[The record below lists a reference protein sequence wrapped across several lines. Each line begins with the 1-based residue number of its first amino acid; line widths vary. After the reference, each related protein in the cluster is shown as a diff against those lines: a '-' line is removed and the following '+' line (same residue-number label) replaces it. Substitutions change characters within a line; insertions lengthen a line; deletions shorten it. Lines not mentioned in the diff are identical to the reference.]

1 MSKREIYRILDA
13 AANRGREALRVV
25 EDAARFLEDDAE
37 LTARL
42 KETRHQFAAAQNK
55 FDRRER
61 LDARDVAADVGTRVE
76 TEDEYRR
83 TSLADVLAANFAR
96 LQEAARSLEEYSKI
110 VAPEVARD
118 WEQIRYAA
126 YSLEKLAFDALA
138 RRGSDPFEELAAEF
152 AAPAEPAPASTPE
165 PIAEPTPAPE
175 PPTVETLVETEP
187 TPESV
192 ETQPEPFPPL
202 ETVAAP
208 FIFGGSHR
216 PKTDREARRARLET
230 ASLCVYVDPARPDG
244 ELRDLLR
251 AEIDVFQIVVDP
263 NSANAPDA
271 QTERFFKR
279 WRETGSQTRD
289 VESRPLLFLRD
300 YVDWAAAL
308 SFDGA
313 TVDRGFDWNVA
324 RETLGPDALLGAT
337 VSTLDEAEAGL
348 RAGEL
353 GVLDFLEVGPI
364 FASQTGEPTGTALLR
379 TIVDRVEGEPS
390 IPLFAFGGV
399 DFQNC
404 DEAFDSG
411 FERLAVGSAILNA
424 PDKRAAASRFKCLF

>member
-42 KETRHQFAAAQNK
+42 KETRHRFAAAQNK

-61 LDARDVAADVGTRVE
+61 LEARDVAADVGTRVE

-126 YSLEKLAFDALA
+126 YSLEKIAFDALA

-152 AAPAEPAPASTPE
+152 VAPESVATPVV
-165 PIAEPTPAPE
+165 EPTPAPE
-175 PPTVETLVETEP
+175 PVETP
-187 TPESV
+187 TPV
-192 ETQPEPFPPL
+192 QPQPQPSEQPV

-208 FIFGGSHR
+208 FIFGGAHR
-216 PKTDREARRARLET
+216 PKTAREARRARLET

-251 AEIDVFQIVVDP
+251 ADIDLFQIVVDP
-263 NSANAPDA
+263 NSTDAPDA

-353 GVLDFLEVGPI
+353 GVLDFLEVGPV

-379 TIVDRVEGEPS
+379 AIVDRVEGEPS

-399 DFQNC
+399 DFQTC

-411 FERLAVGSAILNA
+411 FERLSVGAAILNA

>member
-42 KETRHQFAAAQNK
+42 KETRHRFAAAQNR

-110 VAPEVARD
+110 VAPAVARD
-118 WEQIRYAA
+118 WEQIRYSA

-152 AAPAEPAPASTPE
+152 AEPEPAPQPAPEPTPE
-165 PIAEPTPAPE
+165 PIPE
-175 PPTVETLVETEP
+175 PEP
-187 TPESV
+187 TPEPI
-192 ETQPEPFPPL
+192 PEPEPEPV
-202 ETVAAP
+202 ETVASP

-230 ASLCVYVDPARPDG
+230 ASLCAYVDPARPDG

-251 AEIDVFQIVVDP
+251 ADIDVFQIVVDP
-263 NSANAPDA
+263 NSADAPDA

-279 WRETGSQTRD
+279 WRETRGSQTRD
-289 VESRPLLFLRD
+289 FESRPLLFLRD

-308 SFDGA
+308 AFDGA

-337 VSTLDEAEAGL
+337 VSTLEEAEAGL
-348 RAGEL
+348 RAGAL
-353 GVLDFLEVGPI
+353 GVLDFLEVGPV
-364 FASQTGEPTGTALLR
+364 FASQTAEPTGAALLR

-411 FERLAVGSAILNA
+411 FERLAVGAAILNA

>member
-1 MSKREIYRILDA
+1 MDA

-42 KETRHQFAAAQNK
+42 KETRHRFAAAQNR

-126 YSLEKLAFDALA
+126 YSLEKIAFDALA

-152 AAPAEPAPASTPE
+152 AAPAEPVETPL
-165 PIAEPTPAPE
+165 PEPTPAPQSE
-175 PPTVETLVETEP
+175 PRPVETPTPVEPEPEPESQPVETP
-187 TPESV
+187 V
-192 ETQPEPFPPL
+192 

-230 ASLCVYVDPARPDG
+230 ASLCAYVDPARPDG

-263 NSANAPDA
+263 NSENAPDA

-289 VESRPLLFLRD
+289 FESRPLLFLRD

-337 VSTLDEAEAGL
+337 VSTLEEAEAGL
-348 RAGEL
+348 RAGAL
-353 GVLDFLEVGPI
+353 GVLDFLEVGPV
-364 FASQTGEPTGTALLR
+364 FASKIGEPTGTALLR

-399 DFQNC
+399 DFQTC

-411 FERLAVGSAILNA
+411 FERLAVGDAILNA

>member
-42 KETRHQFAAAQNK
+42 KETRHRFAAAQNK

-61 LDARDVAADVGTRVE
+61 LEARDVAADVGTRVE

-118 WEQIRYAA
+118 WEQIRYSA
-126 YSLEKLAFDALA
+126 YSLEKIAFDALA
-138 RRGSDPFEELAAEF
+138 RRGSDPFEELAADF
-152 AAPAEPAPASTPE
+152 AAPVEPE
-165 PIAEPTPAPE
+165 PTLAPQPVEPEPTLAPE
-175 PPTVETLVETEP
+175 PVETP
-187 TPESV
+187 TPGR
-192 ETQPEPFPPL
+192 PEPPETPV

-208 FIFGGSHR
+208 FIFGGSQR

-251 AEIDVFQIVVDP
+251 ADIDLFQIVVDP
-263 NSANAPDA
+263 NSADAPDV

-289 VESRPLLFLRD
+289 AESRPLLFLRD
-300 YVDWAAAL
+300 YVDWAVAL

-324 RETLGPDALLGAT
+324 RATLGPDALLGAT

-353 GVLDFLEVGPI
+353 GVLDFLEVGPV

-379 TIVDRVEGEPS
+379 AIVDRVEGEPS

-399 DFQNC
+399 DFQTC

-411 FERLAVGSAILNA
+411 FERLAVGAAILNA

>member
-42 KETRHQFAAAQNK
+42 KETRHRFAAAQNR

-61 LDARDVAADVGTRVE
+61 LDARDVDADVGTRVE

-126 YSLEKLAFDALA
+126 YSLEKIAFDALA

-152 AAPAEPAPASTPE
+152 AAPV
-165 PIAEPTPAPE
+165 EPTPAPQPRETPAPVAPE
-175 PPTVETLVETEP
+175 PPRPKAEP
-187 TPESV
+187 TLAPEP
-192 ETQPEPFPPL
+192 QPEPEP
-202 ETVAAP
+202 ESVAAP

-263 NSANAPDA
+263 NSADAPDA

-279 WRETGSQTRD
+279 WRATGSQTRD
-289 VESRPLLFLRD
+289 FESRPLLFLRD

-353 GVLDFLEVGPI
+353 GVLDFLEVGPV

-411 FERLAVGSAILNA
+411 FERLAVGAAILNA

>member
-42 KETRHQFAAAQNK
+42 KETRHRFAAAQNK

-61 LDARDVAADVGTRVE
+61 LDARDVDADVGTRVE

-110 VAPEVARD
+110 VAPDAARD

-126 YSLEKLAFDALA
+126 YSLEKLAFDALS

-152 AAPAEPAPASTPE
+152 AAPVEPVSSPE
-165 PIAEPTPAPE
+165 PTFAPQPVATPVEPE
-175 PPTVETLVETEP
+175 PLPSE
-187 TPESV
+187 
-192 ETQPEPFPPL
+192 PEPEPEPL
-202 ETVAAP
+202 ETPVETVAAP
-208 FIFGGSHR
+208 FIFGGARR

-230 ASLCVYVDPARPDG
+230 ASLCAYVDPARPDG

-263 NSANAPDA
+263 NSPDAPDA

-337 VSTLDEAEAGL
+337 VSTLEEAEAGL

-353 GVLDFLEVGPI
+353 GVLDFLEVGPV
-364 FASQTGEPTGTALLR
+364 FASHTGEPTGPALLR

-411 FERLAVGSAILNA
+411 FERLSVGAAILNA

>member
-42 KETRHQFAAAQNK
+42 KETRHRFAAAQNK

-61 LDARDVAADVGTRVE
+61 LDARDVADDVGTRVE

-126 YSLEKLAFDALA
+126 YSLEKIAFDALA

-152 AAPAEPAPASTPE
+152 AAPDA
-165 PIAEPTPAPE
+165 PTPAPE
-175 PPTVETLVETEP
+175 PLETPAPVEPQPESLETPPLVEPEP
-187 TPESV
+187 ASA
-192 ETQPEPFPPL
+192 TQPESEPL
-202 ETVAAP
+202 ETVASP
-208 FIFGGSHR
+208 FIFGGARR

-263 NSANAPDA
+263 NSENAPDA

-337 VSTLDEAEAGL
+337 VSTLEEAEAGL

-353 GVLDFLEVGPI
+353 GVLDFLEVGPV

-411 FERLAVGSAILNA
+411 FERLAVGDAILNA

>member
-61 LDARDVAADVGTRVE
+61 LEARDVAADVGTRVE

-110 VAPEVARD
+110 VAPAVARD

-152 AAPAEPAPASTPE
+152 AEPEPASKPE
-165 PIAEPTPAPE
+165 PEPEPTPAPE
-175 PPTVETLVETEP
+175 PEPEPEP
-187 TPESV
+187 TPEPQPV
-192 ETQPEPFPPL
+192 ETPI
-202 ETVAAP
+202 ETVASP
-208 FIFGGSHR
+208 FIFGGAHR

-230 ASLCVYVDPARPDG
+230 ASLCAYVDPARPDG

-251 AEIDVFQIVVDP
+251 ADIDVFQIVVDP
-263 NSANAPDA
+263 NSADAPDA

-279 WRETGSQTRD
+279 WRETGSQNRD
-289 VESRPLLFLRD
+289 FESRPLLFLRD

-313 TVDRGFDWNVA
+313 TIDRGFDWNVA

-337 VSTLDEAEAGL
+337 VSTLEEAEAGL

-353 GVLDFLEVGPI
+353 GVLDFLEVGPV
-364 FASQTGEPTGTALLR
+364 FASKTGEPTGTALLR

-411 FERLAVGSAILNA
+411 FERLAVGAAILNA

>member
-42 KETRHQFAAAQNK
+42 KETRHRFAAAQNR

-126 YSLEKLAFDALA
+126 YALEKIAFDALA

-152 AAPAEPAPASTPE
+152 AAPAEPEPTPATEPTATPVETPRSEPE
-165 PIAEPTPAPE
+165 PEPEPTPAPA
-175 PPTVETLVETEP
+175 
-187 TPESV
+187 
-192 ETQPEPFPPL
+192 TQPTATPV

-208 FIFGGSHR
+208 FVFGGAQR

-251 AEIDVFQIVVDP
+251 ADIDVFQIVVDP
-263 NSANAPDA
+263 NSENAPDA

-279 WRETGSQTRD
+279 WRETRGSQARD
-289 VESRPLLFLRD
+289 FESRPLLLLRD

-337 VSTLDEAEAGL
+337 VSTLEEAEAGL

-353 GVLDFLEVGPI
+353 GVLDFLEVGPV

-411 FERLAVGSAILNA
+411 FERLAVGAAILNA

>member
-152 AAPAEPAPASTPE
+152 AAPAEPEPISEPAS
-165 PIAEPTPAPE
+165 APE
-175 PPTVETLVETEP
+175 PLET
-187 TPESV
+187 
-192 ETQPEPFPPL
+192 PL

-208 FIFGGSHR
+208 FIFGGAPR
-216 PKTDREARRARLET
+216 PKTAREARRARLET

-251 AEIDVFQIVVDP
+251 ADIDVFQIVVDP
-263 NSANAPDA
+263 NSANAPDG

-279 WRETGSQTRD
+279 WRESGSQTRD
-289 VESRPLLFLRD
+289 IESRPLLFLRD

-337 VSTLDEAEAGL
+337 VSTLEEAEAGL

>member
-42 KETRHQFAAAQNK
+42 KETRHRFAAAQNK

-61 LDARDVAADVGTRVE
+61 LDARDVDADVGTRVE

-110 VAPEVARD
+110 VAPVAARD

-152 AAPAEPAPASTPE
+152 AAP
-165 PIAEPTPAPE
+165 
-175 PPTVETLVETEP
+175 EP
-187 TPESV
+187 TPEPV
-192 ETQPEPFPPL
+192 PEPTPEPQPEPESEPAPQTP
-202 ETVAAP
+202 EPVAAP
-208 FIFGGSHR
+208 FIFGGARR

-263 NSANAPDA
+263 NSENAPDA

-337 VSTLDEAEAGL
+337 VSTLEEAEAGL

-353 GVLDFLEVGPI
+353 GVLDFLEVGPV

-411 FERLAVGSAILNA
+411 FERLAVGAAILNA

>member
-42 KETRHQFAAAQNK
+42 KETRHRFAAAQNR

-61 LDARDVAADVGTRVE
+61 LDARDVDADVGTRVE

-126 YSLEKLAFDALA
+126 YSLEKIAFDALA

-152 AAPAEPAPASTPE
+152 AAPV
-165 PIAEPTPAPE
+165 EPTPAPQPRETPAPVAPE
-175 PPTVETLVETEP
+175 PPRPKAEP
-187 TPESV
+187 TLAPEP
-192 ETQPEPFPPL
+192 QPEPEP
-202 ETVAAP
+202 ESVAAP

-263 NSANAPDA
+263 NSADAPDA
-271 QTERFFKR
+271 QTERFFTR
-279 WRETGSQTRD
+279 WREPGSQTRD
-289 VESRPLLFLRD
+289 FESRPLLFLRD

-353 GVLDFLEVGPI
+353 GVLDFLEVGPV

-411 FERLAVGSAILNA
+411 FERLAVGAAILNA

>member
-42 KETRHQFAAAQNK
+42 KETRHRFAAAQNK

-126 YSLEKLAFDALA
+126 YSLEKIAFDALA

-152 AAPAEPAPASTPE
+152 AAPAESVSSPEPTFAPQPVETPVEPEPLPSTPE
-165 PIAEPTPAPE
+165 PEPE
-175 PPTVETLVETEP
+175 PEPLETPV
-187 TPESV
+187 
-192 ETQPEPFPPL
+192 

-216 PKTDREARRARLET
+216 PKTAREARRARLET

-251 AEIDVFQIVVDP
+251 ADIDVFQIVVDP
-263 NSANAPDA
+263 NSENAPDA

-337 VSTLDEAEAGL
+337 VSTLEEAEAGL
-348 RAGEL
+348 RAGAL
-353 GVLDFLEVGPI
+353 GVLDFLEVGPV
-364 FASQTGEPTGTALLR
+364 FASKTGEPTGTALLR

-411 FERLAVGSAILNA
+411 FERLSVGDAILNA

>member
-42 KETRHQFAAAQNK
+42 KETRHRFAAAQNK

-110 VAPEVARD
+110 VAPNAARD

-152 AAPAEPAPASTPE
+152 DAQTEPEPAPTPE
-165 PIAEPTPAPE
+165 PVA
-175 PPTVETLVETEP
+175 PTVESEP
-187 TPESV
+187 TSEPQPL
-192 ETQPEPFPPL
+192 ETPV

-230 ASLCVYVDPARPDG
+230 ASLCVYVDPAFPDG

-251 AEIDVFQIVVDP
+251 ADIDLFQIVVDP
-263 NSANAPDA
+263 NSADAPDA

-337 VSTLDEAEAGL
+337 VSTLEEAEAGL

-353 GVLDFLEVGPI
+353 GVLDFLEVGPV

-399 DFQNC
+399 DFQTC

>member
-25 EDAARFLEDDAE
+25 EDAARFLEDDPE

-61 LDARDVAADVGTRVE
+61 LEARDVAADVGTRVE

-126 YSLEKLAFDALA
+126 YSLEKIAFDALA

-152 AAPAEPAPASTPE
+152 AAPEPVETPVV
-165 PIAEPTPAPE
+165 EPTPAPE
-175 PPTVETLVETEP
+175 PVETP
-187 TPESV
+187 TPV
-192 ETQPEPFPPL
+192 QPQPQPEPSEQPV

-208 FIFGGSHR
+208 FIFGGAHR
-216 PKTDREARRARLET
+216 PKTAREARRARLET

-251 AEIDVFQIVVDP
+251 ADIDLFQIVVDP
-263 NSANAPDA
+263 NSADAPDA

-337 VSTLDEAEAGL
+337 VSTLEEAEAGL

-353 GVLDFLEVGPI
+353 GVLDFLEVGPV

-399 DFQNC
+399 DFQTC

-411 FERLAVGSAILNA
+411 FERLSVGAAILNA

>member
-42 KETRHQFAAAQNK
+42 KETRHRFAAAQNK

-61 LDARDVAADVGTRVE
+61 LDARDVGADVGTCVE

-152 AAPAEPAPASTPE
+152 AAQVEPEPAPTPE
-165 PIAEPTPAPE
+165 PVAP
-175 PPTVETLVETEP
+175 PVESEP
-187 TPESV
+187 TPE
-192 ETQPEPFPPL
+192 PEPLETPV

-208 FIFGGSHR
+208 FIFGGSQR

-251 AEIDVFQIVVDP
+251 ADIDVFQIVVDP
-263 NSANAPDA
+263 NSDDAPDA

-337 VSTLDEAEAGL
+337 VSTLEEAEAGL

-353 GVLDFLEVGPI
+353 GVLDFLEVGPV
-364 FASQTGEPTGTALLR
+364 FASKTGEPTGTALLR

-399 DFQNC
+399 DFQTC

-411 FERLAVGSAILNA
+411 FERLSVGAAILNA

>member
-42 KETRHQFAAAQNK
+42 KETRHRFAAAQNK

-96 LQEAARSLEEYSKI
+96 LQEASRSLEEFSKI
-110 VAPEVARD
+110 VAPDAARD

-126 YSLEKLAFDALA
+126 YSLEKIAFEALS
-138 RRGSDPFEELAAEF
+138 RRGSDPFEELAAEI
-152 AAPAEPAPASTPE
+152 AETPASVAPVEPE
-165 PIAEPTPAPE
+165 PEPEPTLE
-175 PPTVETLVETEP
+175 PVETTAFPESEP
-187 TPESV
+187 TPEPS
-192 ETQPEPFPPL
+192 

-208 FIFGGSHR
+208 FVFGGSRR
-216 PKTDREARRARLET
+216 PKNDREARRARLET
-230 ASLCVYVDPARPDG
+230 ASLCAYVDPARPDG

-263 NSANAPDA
+263 NSAAAPDA

-279 WRETGSQTRD
+279 WRETGSQIRD
-289 VESRPLLFLRD
+289 IESRSLLFLRD

-353 GVLDFLEVGPI
+353 GVLDFLEVGPV
-364 FASQTGEPTGTALLR
+364 FASSKAEPTGTALLR
-379 TIVDRVEGEPS
+379 TIVDRVDGEPA

-399 DFQNC
+399 DFQTC

-411 FERLAVGSAILNA
+411 FERLAVGAAILNA

>member
-42 KETRHQFAAAQNK
+42 KETRHRFAAAQNR

-61 LDARDVAADVGTRVE
+61 LDARDVDADVGTRVE

-126 YSLEKLAFDALA
+126 YSLEKIAFDALA

-152 AAPAEPAPASTPE
+152 AAPV
-165 PIAEPTPAPE
+165 EPTPAPQPRETPAPVAPE
-175 PPTVETLVETEP
+175 PPRPESEP
-187 TPESV
+187 TLAP
-192 ETQPEPFPPL
+192 QPEP
-202 ETVAAP
+202 ESVAAP

-263 NSANAPDA
+263 NSADAPDA

-289 VESRPLLFLRD
+289 FESRPLLFLRD

-353 GVLDFLEVGPI
+353 GVLDFLEVGPV

-411 FERLAVGSAILNA
+411 FERLAVGAAILNA

>member
-126 YSLEKLAFDALA
+126 YSLEKIAFDALA

-152 AAPAEPAPASTPE
+152 AASVETEPAPEPLETPVEPE
-165 PIAEPTPAPE
+165 PLQPESEPTPAPE
-175 PPTVETLVETEP
+175 PLET
-187 TPESV
+187 
-192 ETQPEPFPPL
+192 PL

-208 FIFGGSHR
+208 FIFGGAHR

-251 AEIDVFQIVVDP
+251 ADIDVFQIVVDP
-263 NSANAPDA
+263 NSPDAPDA

-337 VSTLDEAEAGL
+337 VSTLEEAEAGL

-353 GVLDFLEVGPI
+353 GVLDFLEVGPV

>member
-42 KETRHQFAAAQNK
+42 KETRHRFAAAQNK

-61 LDARDVAADVGTRVE
+61 LDARDVDADVGTRVE

-110 VAPEVARD
+110 VAPDAARD

-126 YSLEKLAFDALA
+126 YSLEKLAFDALS

-152 AAPAEPAPASTPE
+152 AAPVEPVSSPE
-165 PIAEPTPAPE
+165 PTFAPQPVATPVEPE
-175 PPTVETLVETEP
+175 PLPSE
-187 TPESV
+187 
-192 ETQPEPFPPL
+192 PEPEPEPL
-202 ETVAAP
+202 ETPVETVAAP
-208 FIFGGSHR
+208 FIFGGARR

-230 ASLCVYVDPARPDG
+230 ASLCAYVDPARPDG

-263 NSANAPDA
+263 NSPDAPDA

-337 VSTLDEAEAGL
+337 VSTLEEAEAGL

-353 GVLDFLEVGPI
+353 GVLDFLEVGPV
-364 FASQTGEPTGTALLR
+364 FASHTGEPTGTALLR

-411 FERLAVGSAILNA
+411 FERLSVGAAILNA

>member
-42 KETRHQFAAAQNK
+42 KETRHRFAAAQNK

-61 LDARDVAADVGTRVE
+61 LDARDVDADVGTRVE

-110 VAPEVARD
+110 VAPDAARD

-126 YSLEKLAFDALA
+126 YSLEKLAFDALS

-152 AAPAEPAPASTPE
+152 AAPVEPVSSPE
-165 PIAEPTPAPE
+165 PTFAPQPVATPVEPE
-175 PPTVETLVETEP
+175 PLPSE
-187 TPESV
+187 
-192 ETQPEPFPPL
+192 PEPEPEPL
-202 ETVAAP
+202 ETPVETVAAP
-208 FIFGGSHR
+208 FIFGGARR

-230 ASLCVYVDPARPDG
+230 ASLCAYVDPARPDG

-263 NSANAPDA
+263 NSPDAPDA

-411 FERLAVGSAILNA
+411 FERLSVGAAILNA

>member
-42 KETRHQFAAAQNK
+42 KETRHRFAAAQNK

-126 YSLEKLAFDALA
+126 YSLEKIAFDALA

-152 AAPAEPAPASTPE
+152 AAPEPIETPVVEPTLASEPVETPE
-165 PIAEPTPAPE
+165 PEPE
-175 PPTVETLVETEP
+175 PSET
-187 TPESV
+187 
-192 ETQPEPFPPL
+192 PL

-208 FIFGGSHR
+208 FIFGGSQR

-251 AEIDVFQIVVDP
+251 ADIDLFQIVVDP
-263 NSANAPDA
+263 NSADAPDA

-289 VESRPLLFLRD
+289 AESRPLLFLRD

-324 RETLGPDALLGAT
+324 RETLGPNALLGAT

-353 GVLDFLEVGPI
+353 GVLDFLEVGPV
-364 FASQTGEPTGTALLR
+364 FAAQTGEPTGTALLR
-379 TIVDRVEGEPS
+379 AIVDRVEGEPS

-399 DFQNC
+399 DFQTC

-411 FERLAVGSAILNA
+411 FERLAVGAAILNA

>member
-61 LDARDVAADVGTRVE
+61 LEARDVAADVGTCVE

-152 AAPAEPAPASTPE
+152 AAPAEPEPISEPAS
-165 PIAEPTPAPE
+165 APE
-175 PPTVETLVETEP
+175 PPTVETPVEPESTPEPVET
-187 TPESV
+187 
-192 ETQPEPFPPL
+192 PL

-208 FIFGGSHR
+208 FIFGGAHR

-289 VESRPLLFLRD
+289 IESRPLLFLRD

-337 VSTLDEAEAGL
+337 VSTLEEAEAGL

>member
-42 KETRHQFAAAQNK
+42 KETRHRFAAAQNR

-110 VAPEVARD
+110 VAPAVARD
-118 WEQIRYAA
+118 WEQIRYSA

-152 AAPAEPAPASTPE
+152 AAPAESEPAPTPE
-165 PIAEPTPAPE
+165 PVPVETSVEPE
-175 PPTVETLVETEP
+175 PEPEPEPIETPVE
-187 TPESV
+187 PE
-192 ETQPEPFPPL
+192 PEPFPPVV
-202 ETVAAP
+202 ETVASP
-208 FIFGGSHR
+208 FLFGGAHR

-230 ASLCVYVDPARPDG
+230 ASLCAYVDPARPDG

-251 AEIDVFQIVVDP
+251 ADIDVFQIVVDP
-263 NSANAPDA
+263 NSADAPDA

-279 WRETGSQTRD
+279 WRETRGSQTRD
-289 VESRPLLFLRD
+289 FESRPLLFLRD

-337 VSTLDEAEAGL
+337 VSTLEEAEAGL

-353 GVLDFLEVGPI
+353 GVLDFLEVGPV
-364 FASQTGEPTGTALLR
+364 FASKTGEPTGTALLR

-411 FERLAVGSAILNA
+411 FERLAVGAAILNA

>member
-152 AAPAEPAPASTPE
+152 AASVETE
-165 PIAEPTPAPE
+165 PAPE
-175 PPTVETLVETEP
+175 PVETPVEPEPLQPESEP
-187 TPESV
+187 TLA
-192 ETQPEPFPPL
+192 TQPEPEPV

-251 AEIDVFQIVVDP
+251 ADIDVFQIVVDP

>member
-152 AAPAEPAPASTPE
+152 AASVETEPAPEPLETPVEPE
-165 PIAEPTPAPE
+165 PPQPESEPTPAPE
-175 PPTVETLVETEP
+175 PLET
-187 TPESV
+187 
-192 ETQPEPFPPL
+192 PL

-251 AEIDVFQIVVDP
+251 ADIDVFQIVVDP

-289 VESRPLLFLRD
+289 IESRPLLFLRD

>member
-42 KETRHQFAAAQNK
+42 KETRHRFAAAQNR

-152 AAPAEPAPASTPE
+152 AAPV
-165 PIAEPTPAPE
+165 EPTPAPQPRETPAPVAPE
-175 PPTVETLVETEP
+175 PPQPKSEP
-187 TPESV
+187 TLAP
-192 ETQPEPFPPL
+192 QPEP
-202 ETVAAP
+202 ESVAAP

-263 NSANAPDA
+263 NSPDAPDA

-353 GVLDFLEVGPI
+353 GVLDFLEIGPV
-364 FASQTGEPTGTALLR
+364 FAAQTGEPTGTALLR

-411 FERLAVGSAILNA
+411 FERLAVGAAILNA

>member
-25 EDAARFLEDDAE
+25 EDAARFLEDDPE

-61 LDARDVAADVGTRVE
+61 LEARDVAADVGTRVE

-126 YSLEKLAFDALA
+126 YSLEKIAFDALA

-152 AAPAEPAPASTPE
+152 AAPEPVETPVV
-165 PIAEPTPAPE
+165 EPTPAPE
-175 PPTVETLVETEP
+175 PVETP
-187 TPESV
+187 TPV
-192 ETQPEPFPPL
+192 QPQPQPEPSEQPV

-208 FIFGGSHR
+208 FIFGGAHR
-216 PKTDREARRARLET
+216 PKTAREARRARLET

-251 AEIDVFQIVVDP
+251 ADIDVFQIVVDP
-263 NSANAPDA
+263 NSPDAPDA

-337 VSTLDEAEAGL
+337 VSTLEEAEAGL

-353 GVLDFLEVGPI
+353 GVLDFLEVGPV

-399 DFQNC
+399 DFQTC

-411 FERLAVGSAILNA
+411 FERLSVGAAILNA

>member
-42 KETRHQFAAAQNK
+42 KETRHRFAAAQNR

-126 YSLEKLAFDALA
+126 YALEKIAFDALA

-152 AAPAEPAPASTPE
+152 AAQT
-165 PIAEPTPAPE
+165 EPTPAPE
-175 PPTVETLVETEP
+175 PEPAPEPVETLVEPEPPQPAPEP
-187 TPESV
+187 TPAPA
-192 ETQPEPFPPL
+192 TQPTATPV
-202 ETVAAP
+202 ETVAAS
-208 FIFGGSHR
+208 FVFGGAPR

-251 AEIDVFQIVVDP
+251 ADIDVFQIVVDP
-263 NSANAPDA
+263 NSENAPDA

-279 WRETGSQTRD
+279 WRETRGSQARD
-289 VESRPLLFLRD
+289 FESRPLLLLRD

-337 VSTLDEAEAGL
+337 VSTLEEAEAGL

-353 GVLDFLEVGPI
+353 GVLDFLEVGPV

-411 FERLAVGSAILNA
+411 FERLAVGAAILNA

>member
-42 KETRHQFAAAQNK
+42 KETRHRFAAAQNR

-126 YSLEKLAFDALA
+126 YSLEKIAFDALA

-152 AAPAEPAPASTPE
+152 AAPVEPPPAPQP
-165 PIAEPTPAPE
+165 
-175 PPTVETLVETEP
+175 VETPVEP
-187 TPESV
+187 TPEPEPEPV
-192 ETQPEPFPPL
+192 ETPI

-208 FIFGGSHR
+208 FIFGAPHR

-251 AEIDVFQIVVDP
+251 ADIDVFQIVVDP
-263 NSANAPDA
+263 NSENAPDA

-279 WRETGSQTRD
+279 WRETRGSQTRD
-289 VESRPLLFLRD
+289 FESRPLLFLRD

-313 TVDRGFDWNVA
+313 TVDRGFNWNVA

-337 VSTLDEAEAGL
+337 VSTLEEAE
-348 RAGEL
+348 
-353 GVLDFLEVGPI
+353 
-364 FASQTGEPTGTALLR
+364 
-379 TIVDRVEGEPS
+379 
-390 IPLFAFGGV
+390 
-399 DFQNC
+399 
-404 DEAFDSG
+404 
-411 FERLAVGSAILNA
+411 
-424 PDKRAAASRFKCLF
+424 

>member
-42 KETRHQFAAAQNK
+42 KETRHRFAAAQNK

-61 LDARDVAADVGTRVE
+61 LDARDVDADVGTRVE

-110 VAPEVARD
+110 VAPAAARD

-152 AAPAEPAPASTPE
+152 AAPAPTSEPAPVP
-165 PIAEPTPAPE
+165 
-175 PPTVETLVETEP
+175 EP
-187 TPESV
+187 TPEPQTLETPV
-192 ETQPEPFPPL
+192 EPEPEPQTF

-208 FIFGGSHR
+208 FTFGGAHR

-251 AEIDVFQIVVDP
+251 ADIDVFQIVVDP
-263 NSANAPDA
+263 NSADAPDA

-279 WRETGSQTRD
+279 WRETGSQNRD
-289 VESRPLLFLRD
+289 FESRPLLFLRD

-337 VSTLDEAEAGL
+337 VATLEEAEAGL
-348 RAGEL
+348 RAGAL
-353 GVLDFLEVGPI
+353 GVLDFLEVGPV
-364 FASQTGEPTGTALLR
+364 FASKTAEPTGTALLR
-379 TIVDRVEGEPS
+379 TIVDRVEGEPP

-411 FERLAVGSAILNA
+411 FERLAVGAAILNA
-424 PDKRAAASRFKCLF
+424 DDKRAAASRFKCLF

>member
-42 KETRHQFAAAQNK
+42 KETRHRFAAAQNR

-110 VAPEVARD
+110 VAPAVARD
-118 WEQIRYAA
+118 WEQIRYSA

-152 AAPAEPAPASTPE
+152 AEPEPAPQPAPEPTPEPTPEPEPAPEPTPE
-165 PIAEPTPAPE
+165 PIPE
-175 PPTVETLVETEP
+175 PE
-187 TPESV
+187 
-192 ETQPEPFPPL
+192 PEPV
-202 ETVAAP
+202 ETVASP

-230 ASLCVYVDPARPDG
+230 ASLCAYVDPARPDG

-251 AEIDVFQIVVDP
+251 ADIDVFQIVVDP
-263 NSANAPDA
+263 NSADAPDA

-279 WRETGSQTRD
+279 WRETRGSQTRD
-289 VESRPLLFLRD
+289 FESRPLLFLRD

-324 RETLGPDALLGAT
+324 RETLGQDALLGAT
-337 VSTLDEAEAGL
+337 VSTLEEAEAGL
-348 RAGEL
+348 RAGEF
-353 GVLDFLEVGPI
+353 GVLDFLEVGPV
-364 FASQTGEPTGTALLR
+364 FASKTGEPTGTALLR

-411 FERLAVGSAILNA
+411 FERLAVGAAILNA

>member
-42 KETRHQFAAAQNK
+42 KETRHRFAAAQNK

-126 YSLEKLAFDALA
+126 YSLEKIAFDALA

-152 AAPAEPAPASTPE
+152 AAPEPVATPVV
-165 PIAEPTPAPE
+165 EPTPAPE
-175 PPTVETLVETEP
+175 PVEAP
-187 TPESV
+187 TPV
-192 ETQPEPFPPL
+192 QPQPEPEPSETPSEQPV

-208 FIFGGSHR
+208 FIFGGAHR
-216 PKTDREARRARLET
+216 PKTAREARRARLET

-251 AEIDVFQIVVDP
+251 ADIDLFQIVVDP
-263 NSANAPDA
+263 NSADAPDA

-353 GVLDFLEVGPI
+353 GVLDFLEVGPV

-379 TIVDRVEGEPS
+379 AIVDRVEGEPS

-399 DFQNC
+399 DFQTC

-411 FERLAVGSAILNA
+411 FERLSVGAAILNA

>member
-25 EDAARFLEDDAE
+25 EDAARFLEDDPE

-61 LDARDVAADVGTRVE
+61 LEARDVAADVGTRVE

-126 YSLEKLAFDALA
+126 YSLEKIAFDALA

-152 AAPAEPAPASTPE
+152 AAPEPVETPVV
-165 PIAEPTPAPE
+165 EPTPAPE
-175 PPTVETLVETEP
+175 PVETP
-187 TPESV
+187 TPV
-192 ETQPEPFPPL
+192 QPQPQPEPSEQPV

-208 FIFGGSHR
+208 FIFGGAHR
-216 PKTDREARRARLET
+216 PKTAREARRARLET

-251 AEIDVFQIVVDP
+251 ADIDLFQIVVDP
-263 NSANAPDA
+263 NSADAPDA

-337 VSTLDEAEAGL
+337 VSTLEEAEAGL
-348 RAGEL
+348 RAGAL
-353 GVLDFLEVGPI
+353 GVLDFLEVGPV
-364 FASQTGEPTGTALLR
+364 FASKIGEPTGTALLR

-399 DFQNC
+399 DFQTC

-411 FERLAVGSAILNA
+411 FERLSVGAAILNA

>member
-61 LDARDVAADVGTRVE
+61 LDARDVAADVGTCVE

-152 AAPAEPAPASTPE
+152 AASVETEPAPKPVETLVEPE
-165 PIAEPTPAPE
+165 PPQPESEPTPAPE
-175 PPTVETLVETEP
+175 PLET
-187 TPESV
+187 
-192 ETQPEPFPPL
+192 PL

-251 AEIDVFQIVVDP
+251 ADIDVFQIVVDP

-289 VESRPLLFLRD
+289 IESRPLLFLRD

>member
-61 LDARDVAADVGTRVE
+61 LEARDVAADVGTCVE

-152 AAPAEPAPASTPE
+152 AAPAEPEPISEPAS
-165 PIAEPTPAPE
+165 APE
-175 PPTVETLVETEP
+175 PPTVETPVEPESTPEPVET
-187 TPESV
+187 
-192 ETQPEPFPPL
+192 PL

-208 FIFGGSHR
+208 FIFGGAHR

-289 VESRPLLFLRD
+289 IESRPLLFLRD

-337 VSTLDEAEAGL
+337 VSTLEEAEAGL

-411 FERLAVGSAILNA
+411 FERLAVGAAILNA

>member
-42 KETRHQFAAAQNK
+42 KETRHRFAAAQNRL
-55 FDRRER
+55 DRRAR
-61 LDARDVAADVGTRVE
+61 LDARDVGADVGTRVE

-110 VAPEVARD
+110 VAPDAARD

-126 YSLEKLAFDALA
+126 YSLEKIAFDALT
-138 RRGSDPFEELAAEF
+138 RRGVDPFEELAAESD
-152 AAPAEPAPASTPE
+152 ETPE
-165 PIAEPTPAPE
+165 PLAAPVETPTSEPTPRPE
-175 PPTVETLVETEP
+175 PVETPTSEP
-187 TPESV
+187 
-192 ETQPEPFPPL
+192 L
-202 ETVAAP
+202 AAP
-208 FIFGGSHR
+208 FLFGGSRR
-216 PKTDREARRARLET
+216 PKTDREARRARLAT
-230 ASLCVYVDPARPDG
+230 AALCAYVDPSRPDG

-263 NSANAPDA
+263 NSAAAPDA

-279 WRETGSQTRD
+279 WRETRGSQTRD
-289 VESRPLLFLRD
+289 FESRPLLFLRD

-313 TVDRGFDWNVA
+313 TVDRGFDWSVA

-337 VSTLDEAEAGL
+337 VSTLDKAEAGL
-348 RAGEL
+348 RAGEIGL
-353 GVLDFLEVGPI
+353 LDFLEVGPV
-364 FASQTGEPTGTALLR
+364 FASSKTDPTGTALLR
-379 TIVDRVEGEPS
+379 AIVDRVDGEPS

-399 DFQNC
+399 DFQTC

-411 FERLAVGSAILNA
+411 FERLAVGAAILNA
-424 PDKRAAASRFKCLF
+424 ADKRAAASRFKCLF

>member
-42 KETRHQFAAAQNK
+42 KETRHRFAAAQNK

-61 LDARDVAADVGTRVE
+61 LDARDVADDVGTRVE

-118 WEQIRYAA
+118 WEQIRYSA
-126 YSLEKLAFDALA
+126 YSLEKIAFDALA

-152 AAPAEPAPASTPE
+152 AASVETEPAPEPVETPVEPE
-165 PIAEPTPAPE
+165 PPQPESEPTPAPE
-175 PPTVETLVETEP
+175 PLET
-187 TPESV
+187 
-192 ETQPEPFPPL
+192 PL

-251 AEIDVFQIVVDP
+251 AESDVFQIVVDP
-263 NSANAPDA
+263 NSADAPDA

-279 WRETGSQTRD
+279 WRETGSQTR
-289 VESRPLLFLRD
+289 
-300 YVDWAAAL
+300 
-308 SFDGA
+308 
-313 TVDRGFDWNVA
+313 
-324 RETLGPDALLGAT
+324 
-337 VSTLDEAEAGL
+337 
-348 RAGEL
+348 
-353 GVLDFLEVGPI
+353 
-364 FASQTGEPTGTALLR
+364 
-379 TIVDRVEGEPS
+379 
-390 IPLFAFGGV
+390 
-399 DFQNC
+399 
-404 DEAFDSG
+404 
-411 FERLAVGSAILNA
+411 
-424 PDKRAAASRFKCLF
+424 